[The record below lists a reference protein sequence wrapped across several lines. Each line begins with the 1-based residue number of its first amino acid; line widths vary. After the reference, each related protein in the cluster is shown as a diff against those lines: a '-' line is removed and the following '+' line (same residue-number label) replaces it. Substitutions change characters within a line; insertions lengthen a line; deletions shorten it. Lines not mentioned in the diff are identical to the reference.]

1 MYSNLPKI
9 ILDIVDLIRNNNL
22 KDNLS
27 LVLMAAN
34 EDPNNI
40 EHLFNL
46 GVEYLEG
53 ERIVDILMIFGYFRS
68 INSQDIRMLFNKAV
82 INAMQF

>member
-1 MYSNLPKI
+1 L
-9 ILDIVDLIRNNNL
+9 
-22 KDNLS
+22 
-27 LVLMAAN
+27 AAN